1 MLMKIPLLHQS
12 LVLLLSI
19 SPLERDLIKL
29 PNCLLPPEISAVH
42 VGLVAVT
49 PALGKKSC
57 AFLAQLLQAGQ
68 STVGYLKWQQMPTFR
83 QLSRALCP

>member
-29 PNCLLPPEISAVH
+29 PNCLLPPEISAIQ

-49 PALGKKSC
+49 PAPGKSC
-57 AFLAQLLQAGQ
+57 AFLGQLVQAGQ
-68 STVGYLKWQQMPTFR
+68 STVGCLKWQLMPAFR
-83 QLSRALCP
+83 QLSQALCP

>member
-29 PNCLLPPEISAVH
+29 PNCLLPPEISAIG
-42 VGLVAVT
+42 VGLIAVT
-49 PALGKKSC
+49 PAQGKSC
-57 AFLAQLLQAGQ
+57 VFPDQLQAGQ
-68 STVGYLKWQQMPTFR
+68 STVGYLRWQ
-83 QLSRALCP
+83 